1 MSALFGD
8 AVRAAQ
14 ANDITARE
22 QLNLLADLISRFP
35 NIADSLLR
43 LHKQIS
49 ALELLLLNA
58 QNASNSPF
66 WNEVA
71 GKLATS
77 IDADTS
83 AILSAFS
90 GCEYPFRHARGT
102 VLLSDFLCDWQ
113 DANEQIGAIFDRGRC
128 VFRRSLTLHYR
139 VLARLACLV
148 EHAKYSSAAS
158 MEKGGTEAQAEV
170 SVRS

>member
-35 NIADSLLR
+35 NIADSLLQLR
-43 LHKQIS
+43 QQIS
-49 ALELLLLNA
+49 ALELLLLNE
-58 QNASNSPF
+58 QNASNSPLC
-66 WNEVA
+66 NEVA

-77 IDADTS
+77 IDADTA

-90 GCEYPFRHARGT
+90 GTNYRSGT
-102 VLLSDFLCDWQ
+102 RAGTPCS
-113 DANEQIGAIFDRGRC
+113 AIFCAIGRT
-128 VFRRSLTLHYR
+128 RTN
-139 VLARLACLV
+139 RLALFSIM
-148 EHAKYSSAAS
+148 AGAS
-158 MEKGGTEAQAEV
+158 FGGP
-170 SVRS
+170 